1 MGSGRLL
8 LPGSDGTSPVM
19 MLIVVVQMFS
29 KTEHSKDYIPTAGKT
44 VYNISLLLDLEL
56 VEGKLIDLP
65 PIDIETFP
73 LDREDEWRRHRHY
86 SLLGADIYLM
96 VFDLTKQSSFNYLK
110 KIREKIL

>member
-1 MGSGRLL
+1 
-8 LPGSDGTSPVM
+8 M

-73 LDREDEWRRHRHY
+73 LVRHLASPQEKTDTIISGQRRGVEETQT
-86 SLLGADIYLM
+86 LLTPRG
-96 VFDLTKQSSFNYLK
+96 
-110 KIREKIL
+110 